1 MMPAL
6 ISREHADYS
15 DIGKAC
21 AGICESMPVPPLAQ
35 GTTPRDTRS
44 GFG

>member
-1 MMPAL
+1 MIAGKTLPAS

-21 AGICESMPVPPLAQ
+21 TVSCHGMAVPSQAQ
-35 GTTPRDTRS
+35 GTGP
-44 GFG
+44 